1 MINNKAQIDRMNEQL
16 DDLLGPKST
25 DEMVTREMM
34 EAMEVGDQLE
44 VSYKFKEFGMTKERT
59 LVIEAYES
67 IGEVQF
73 SVRAKN
79 NLFGSMNVEKI
90 TGTRLKAY
98 SYDLMS
104 QRTSYDFKFSQMAVQ
119 DLNFGL

>member
-16 DDLLGPKST
+16 NDLLGPKST

-34 EAMEVGDQLE
+34 ESMEVGDQLE

-67 IGEVQF
+67 IGEVQL

-79 NLFGSMNVEKI
+79 NLFGSMNVEKV

-104 QRTSYDFKFSQMAVQ
+104 QRTTYDFKFSQMAVQ
-119 DLNFGL
+119 DLNFVL

>member
-25 DEMVTREMM
+25 DEMVTREMI
-34 EAMEVGDQLE
+34 ESMEVGDQLD
-44 VSYKFKEFGMTKERT
+44 VSYKFEYFGMTKERT

-67 IGEVQF
+67 IGEVQL

-79 NLFGSMNVEKI
+79 NLFGSMNVEKV

-119 DLNFGL
+119 DLNFVL

>member
-16 DDLLGPKST
+16 NDLLGPKST
-25 DEMVTREMM
+25 DEMVTREMV
-34 EAMEVGDQLE
+34 ESMEVGDQLE
-44 VSYKFKEFGMTKERT
+44 VSYKFEEFGMTKERT

-67 IGEVQF
+67 IGEVQL

-79 NLFGSMNVEKI
+79 NLFGSMNVEKV

-104 QRTSYDFKFSQMAVQ
+104 QRTTYDFKFSQMAVQ
-119 DLNFGL
+119 DLNFVL

>member
-25 DEMVTREMM
+25 DEMVTIEMM

-67 IGEVQF
+67 GL
-73 SVRAKN
+73 SVVAKN
-79 NLFGSMNVEKI
+79 NLFGSMNVEKV

-104 QRTSYDFKFSQMAVQ
+104 QRTTYDFKFSQMAVQ